1 LTVSTCP
8 HCGTPAYGGDSRCR
22 NCGWT
27 LTPSLPPAAQSSSA
41 SSARPSPAPLASIPP
56 RPGESVWRQANP
68 QQAPLPGG
76 LPVTVP
82 GYPTYAQ
89 GQGVP
94 YAPYPPQYQPYPP
107 YAPYGPYPPY
117 IYPPQRRAPGE
128 TYALVVSWIVTV
140 IGALSIILS
149 LLILGISALALS
161 DGSNSLSTLGLA
173 VSFGLAPLVGG
184 VTAMVLGIQGILRRP
199 SHTFFMPNYWYLL
212 ALTLIALG
220 AGVVLWNL
228 YPSPG
233 SALAVSP
240 LVVMSGVL
248 PALVILALT
257 TQRLGNPSTRRH
269 VLMSLAYGATLAPLL
284 AIILELLAT
293 LVIYLAARALGFD
306 VGNALNNT
314 NFSPTNPQEL
324 VAQLLDISLTAAVV
338 EETLKPLGA
347 VLIIRRLRTRS
358 EAFLVGLAAGIGFN
372 IVETIGYITQGQG
385 DWINVA
391 LERSAA
397 GLLHGVG
404 AGMATLGWWY
414 LINGKGVSLR
424 FIKGFALILYAMAQ
438 HAINNGAAVLISLVP
453 EPLRSVLFDTFYL
466 GRLPEQYAS
475 LVFLAYGGLILIVL
489 LWVTSALRRIDKRS
503 SLSAGS
509 GAPILATGVAMAQ
522 GGSR

>member
-1 LTVSTCP
+1 
-8 HCGTPAYGGDSRCR
+8 
-22 NCGWT
+22 
-27 LTPSLPPAAQSSSA
+27 
-41 SSARPSPAPLASIPP
+41 
-56 RPGESVWRQANP
+56 
-68 QQAPLPGG
+68 
-76 LPVTVP
+76 
-82 GYPTYAQ
+82 
-89 GQGVP
+89 
-94 YAPYPPQYQPYPP
+94 
-107 YAPYGPYPPY
+107 
-117 IYPPQRRAPGE
+117 
-128 TYALVVSWIVTV
+128 
-140 IGALSIILS
+140 
-149 LLILGISALALS
+149 
-161 DGSNSLSTLGLA
+161 
-173 VSFGLAPLVGG
+173 
-184 VTAMVLGIQGILRRP
+184 
-199 SHTFFMPNYWYLL
+199 
-212 ALTLIALG
+212 
-220 AGVVLWNL
+220 
-228 YPSPG
+228 
-233 SALAVSP
+233 
-240 LVVMSGVL
+240 MSGVL
-248 PALVILALT
+248 PALAILALT

-284 AIILELLAT
+284 AIILELAAT

-347 VLIIRRLRTRS
+347 LLIIRRLRTRS

-489 LWVTSALRRIDKRS
+489 LWVTSALRRIDNRS

-509 GAPILATGVAMAQ
+509 PVLASGAALAQ
-522 GGSR
+522 GGPR